1 MAGYQRGLD
10 KKARE
15 IGEGRVKLQ
24 YSRLISDLY
33 GNLLPNEILKT
44 KTEELKATCNA
55 CIQVPHYDPSLKCCT
70 FHPFLPNY
78 LVGQI
83 LLDEK
88 SNPTF
93 ITETLKHK
101 ISNRIFVLPLGIV
114 APLKFQVELLN
125 LKQKKFGNAQDWLC
139 PYYDKVQNRCG
150 IWQNR
155 GSVCT
160 SFYCE
165 SSKNK
170 SGLNYW
176 KKSLDYLSAIEMG
189 LAEEAL
195 ARLDFSP
202 RQVSDQLEF
211 FNRKELSAQ
220 EKKLNRLSKKTFNK
234 IWNGTHDIEAF
245 YVKTLDVVKSLK
257 RQDVKSLMGE
267 HGDTL
272 TRQFVQAG
280 EIWKS

>member
-1 MAGYQRGLD
+1 M
-10 KKARE
+10 K
-15 IGEGRVKLQ
+15 IQ

-33 GNLLPNEILKT
+33 GGLLPNEILKT
-44 KTEELKATCNA
+44 KTEELKATCSQ
-55 CIQVPHYDPSLKCCT
+55 CLQVPHYDPSLKCCT

-88 SNPTF
+88 KNPTF
-93 ITETLKHK
+93 ITQTLKHK
-101 ISNRIFVLPLGIV
+101 ISNRFFVLPLGIV
-114 APLKFQVELLN
+114 APLKFQVELFEM
-125 LKQKKFGNAQDWLC
+125 KEKKFGKAHDWLC
-139 PYYDKVQNRCG
+139 PYYDKIKNRCG

-165 SSKNK
+165 SSKDK
-170 SGLNYW
+170 SGQNYW

-195 ARLDFSP
+195 VRLDFSP
-202 RQVSDQLEF
+202 RQVSDQLEY
-211 FNRKELSAQ
+211 FNKKSLTAK
-220 EKKLNRLSKKTFNK
+220 EKKSDKIDLRTFNK
-234 IWNGTHDIEAF
+234 IWNGVSDVEAF
-245 YVKTLDVVKSLK
+245 YVKTLEVVKGLK
-257 RQDVKSLMGE
+257 RQDVKNLMGE
-267 HGDTL
+267 HGQALSREL
-272 TRQFVQAG
+272 TQAG

>member
-1 MAGYQRGLD
+1 M
-10 KKARE
+10 K
-15 IGEGRVKLQ
+15 IQ
-24 YSRLISDLY
+24 YSRLISELY
-33 GNLLPNEILKT
+33 GRLLPNEILKIQT
-44 KTEELKATCNA
+44 QELKATCQN
-55 CIQVPHYDPSLKCCT
+55 CIQVPHYDASLKCCT

-88 SNPTF
+88 KNPTF
-93 ITETLKHK
+93 ITEVVKHK
-101 ISNRIFVLPLGIV
+101 ISRRIFVLPLGIV
-114 APLKFQVELLN
+114 APLQFQVELETM
-125 LKQKKFGNAQDWLC
+125 KKKKFGRAEDWLC
-139 PYYDKVQNRCG
+139 PYYDKTQNRCG

-165 SSKNK
+165 SSKDK
-170 SGLNYW
+170 SGQAYW

-211 FNRKELSAQ
+211 FNRKVLSVQ
-220 EKKLNRLSKKTFNK
+220 ETQSNQLSQQTFNK
-234 IWNGTHDIEAF
+234 IWNGIHDIEAF
-245 YVKTLDVVKSLK
+245 YVKTLEVVKSLK

-267 HGDTL
+267 HGEVL
-272 TRQFVQAG
+272 TQKLVQAG